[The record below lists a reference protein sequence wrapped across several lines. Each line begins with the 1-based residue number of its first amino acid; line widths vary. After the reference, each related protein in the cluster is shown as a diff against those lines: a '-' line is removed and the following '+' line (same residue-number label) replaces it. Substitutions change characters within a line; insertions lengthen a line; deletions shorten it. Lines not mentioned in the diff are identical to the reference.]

1 MLNRSLEK
9 TMQNRY
15 SLPAAVVLVIL
26 AGCSQAPP
34 PVLDT
39 RETDAK
45 AIRDLETAWEK
56 AFATK
61 DVDKIGVVYA
71 DDASAF
77 MPNSPVLNGVAAIK
91 AALKPMVEDKN
102 FSISFASTKVEVSK
116 SGDLAYSQGAY
127 TMNMTDAKTK
137 KVFTEKGK
145 FVTVFKK
152 QAAGGW
158 KAVADIINADAPA
171 AARNSAR
178 QSQRRPMR
186 GIRGA
191 KKRNLKR

>member
-1 MLNRSLEK
+1 M
-9 TMQNRY
+9 
-15 SLPAAVVLVIL
+15 
-26 AGCSQAPP
+26 
-34 PVLDT
+34 
-39 RETDAK
+39 
-45 AIRDLETAWEK
+45 ETAWEK
-56 AFATK
+56 AFVTK
-61 DVDKIGVVYA
+61 DVDKIGVAYA

-77 MPNSPVLNGVAAIK
+77 MPNSPVINGVAAIK

-102 FSISFASTKVEVSK
+102 FSIRFASTKVEVSK

-127 TMNMTDAKTK
+127 SMNMTDAKTK

-158 KAVADIINADAPA
+158 KAVADIMNADAPA
-171 AARNSAR
+171 AALNGAR
-178 QSQRRPMR
+178 QSQRRPTR

-191 KKRNLKR
+191 KNRKLNR